1 MAKYTG
7 ALDQG
12 TTSTRFLIFD
22 QFGKPAAWAQKAHEQ
37 IYPAPGWVEHDPEEI
52 WFRTQQVIAEAVAGW
67 GIEPRD
73 LAAIGI
79 TNQRE
84 TTILWDRKTGQ
95 CVHHALV
102 WQDTRVGDLV
112 TEFCRDGGLDR
123 FRDRTGLPL
132 STYFSALKIRWLLD
146 QVPGARQ
153 RAEAG
158 NLLFGTVDSFP
169 ARRLTGALHITDCT
183 N

>member
-1 MAKYTG
+1 MSLYTG

-22 QFGKPAAWAQKAHEQ
+22 QAGRPVACAQKEHQQ

-52 WFRTQQVIAEAVAGW
+52 WFRTQQVIAEATAQLNLQQH
-67 GIEPRD
+67 D

-84 TTILWDRKTGQ
+84 TTVLWERKTGRA
-95 CVHHALV
+95 VHHAIV

-112 TEFCRDGGLDR
+112 AKFSQDGGLDR
-123 FRDRTGLPL
+123 FRQQTGLPL
-132 STYFSALKIRWLLD
+132 STYFSGLKIGWLLD
-146 QVPGARQ
+146 HIPGTRE
-153 RAEAG
+153 RAAAG
-158 NLLFGTVDSFP
+158 ELL
-169 ARRLTGALHITDCT
+169 
-183 N
+183 